1 MIIVLKQCQVKHK
14 YNNGVYVFYCGRTS
28 EVYEQGRTPC
38 RDCEE
43 ALDNSV
49 EESIYRN
56 ENVDWEKSF
65 KDLFEEYALRENEC
79 KREREALWRTEEEKE
94 ELRSVVKKIDEH
106 DIYYNKFYT

>member
-65 KDLFEEYALRENEC
+65 KDLHEEC
-79 KREREALWRTEEEKE
+79 KRERDARWRAEEERE

-106 DIYYNKFYT
+106 DIYYNKLYN